1 MLTGLSR
8 GREHGHMSSVTT
20 VLPVGRAPQRRG
32 FPTAAPSC
40 ALPPR
45 QLGLTKRRVIDLMRV
60 GRTFC
65 CR

>member
-1 MLTGLSR
+1 
-8 GREHGHMSSVTT
+8 MSSVTT